1 MREPHRLRSLQM
13 RVAGQHDVDLALRAL
28 DQRAAQ
34 LREGRAQLER
44 TRGQPGQ
51 EGGRDLV
58 VAAAAGVQL
67 PGNRPDDLERAPL
80 GVRVHGLEGG
90 VEREAAALELL
101 RDLLEPLHE
110 LLGLARL
117 ENPVAAQHA
126 RVSDAA
132 AHVLAEQRAVDV
144 HGGREALHACV
155 GRLREAPAPGLPG
168 RGARIGPG
176 LLGVGHGEPRGNRE
190 CRWAGGAA
198 RTRHTYPTRVQNL
211 LSNLSWR
218 SPTARLVLLVAVL
231 LGLTRILAARAVSSL
246 DERVEARFRGQLFA
260 VPSRVYARPVALRTG
275 LDVQRIRLRARL
287 ERMGYVAAVGAQPR
301 LRPGEFAVRSGEFAI
316 FRHPSRLP
324 NRYTPDHLIHLRLDG
339 SRITAVR
346 DDKDE
351 LATSA
356 QPQPAVIAQIHG
368 AERPDPKL
376 F

>member
-34 LREGRAQLER
+34 LRERRAQLER
-44 TRGQPGQ
+44 TRAQPEQ
-51 EGGRDLV
+51 EVGRDLV

-67 PGNRPDDLERAPL
+67 PGNRPDDLEQAPL
-80 GVRVHGLEGG
+80 DVRVHVLERG

-117 ENPVAAQHA
+117 ENPLAAQHA

-155 GRLREAPAPGLPG
+155 GRLREAPAPGFPG
-168 RGARIGPG
+168 RGARTGLG

-211 LSNLSWR
+211 FSNLSWR
-218 SPTARLVLLVAVL
+218 DLTARLGLLLAILV
-231 LGLTRILAARAVSSL
+231 GLTRIPASRPVSSL
-246 DERVEARFRGQLFA
+246 DERVQARFRGQR
-260 VPSRVYARPVALRTG
+260 VPWPSR
-275 LDVQRIRLRARL
+275 
-287 ERMGYVAAVGAQPR
+287 
-301 LRPGEFAVRSGEFAI
+301 
-316 FRHPSRLP
+316 
-324 NRYTPDHLIHLRLDG
+324 
-339 SRITAVR
+339 
-346 DDKDE
+346 
-351 LATSA
+351 
-356 QPQPAVIAQIHG
+356 
-368 AERPDPKL
+368 
-376 F
+376 